1 MGPPAPV
8 CRRAGSVTLRGVADD
23 RPHRTWLSSDRFL
36 PTRFLRPVLRFTEV
50 ESAGGL
56 ALLAAAVAALVWANL
71 PGGESYERFWETPID
86 FTLGPLVLHETLRGL
101 VDHGLMTLFFFV
113 VGLEIKRELVR
124 GELRDFR
131 TAALPSSPPWAGWS
145 SRH

>member
-8 CRRAGSVTLRGVADD
+8 CRRAGPLPLGVADD

-71 PGGESYERFWETPID
+71 PGGESYERFWETP
-86 FTLGPLVLHETLRGL
+86 
-101 VDHGLMTLFFFV
+101 VDSPSAPWSCT
-113 VGLEIKRELVR
+113 RPSAAWST
-124 GELRDFR
+124 
-131 TAALPSSPPWAGWS
+131 TA
-145 SRH
+145 